1 MPLDTITRSHWFVYF
16 VRTRHQALYCGIT
29 NDVERRFA
37 QHCAGKGAKA
47 LVGKGPLTLEWFHSV
62 DSGRAVA
69 SRVEYQ
75 LKQLKKCQKESLV
88 SGLTRL
94 EILNDEGVISI
105 KLI

>member
-1 MPLDTITRSHWFVYF
+1 MSLDTNTRSHWFVYF

-37 QHCAGKGAKA
+37 QHCSGKGAKA
-47 LVGKGPLTLEWFHSV
+47 LAGKGPLTLEWFHCV
-62 DSGRAVA
+62 DAGRSVA

-75 LKQLKKCQKESLV
+75 LKQLKKGQKESLI
-88 SGLTRL
+88 SGLARL
-94 EILNDEGVISI
+94 EILNDEDDISI